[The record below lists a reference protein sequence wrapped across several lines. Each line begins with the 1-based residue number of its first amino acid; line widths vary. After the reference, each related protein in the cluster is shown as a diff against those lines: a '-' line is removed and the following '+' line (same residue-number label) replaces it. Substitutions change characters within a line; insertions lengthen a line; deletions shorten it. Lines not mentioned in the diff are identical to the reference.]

1 MIRGL
6 LLPLSLLGRP
16 LSGLPLLGLALAL
29 VLAATPARAE
39 RFAID
44 PVHTRIAFQVSH
56 AGFSWPVGSFSGA
69 SGVLDFDRADWSQAR
84 VEVKFPVSSLELG
97 NADWQGKILDPTFFD
112 AKQFPE
118 ARFASTKVEPTGSD
132 TADVTGNLSLHGVT
146 RPVLL
151 HVKLNALARHPMT
164 LRRTAGF
171 SATGTLSRKDFGM
184 DHWSKVVGDEV
195 RLILEVEAT
204 RDRDAG
210 GEEKHD

>member
-6 LLPLSLLGRP
+6 FLPLTLALGLLPAG
-16 LSGLPLLGLALAL
+16 
-29 VLAATPARAE
+29 PARAE

-69 SGVLDFDRADWSQAR
+69 SGVLDFDRTDWKSAR
-84 VEVKFPVSSLELG
+84 VEVKFPISSLDLG
-97 NADWQGKILDPTFFD
+97 DAKWQDRILDPTFFD
-112 AKQFPE
+112 ARRFPE
-118 ARFASTKVEPTGSD
+118 ARFVSTRVEPTGADS
-132 TADVTGNLSLHGVT
+132 ADVSGELSLHGVT

-164 LRRTAGF
+164 FRRTAGF
-171 SATGTLSRKDFGM
+171 SATGTLSRREFGI
-184 DHWSKVVGDEV
+184 DHWAKVVGDEV

-210 GEEKHD
+210 EDGVDPGQAGAGTPDE